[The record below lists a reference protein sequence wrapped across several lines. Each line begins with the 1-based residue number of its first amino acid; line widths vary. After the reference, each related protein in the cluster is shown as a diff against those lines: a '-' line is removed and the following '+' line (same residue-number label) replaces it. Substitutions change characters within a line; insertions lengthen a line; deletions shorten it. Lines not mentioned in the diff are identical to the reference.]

1 MIMRCVPSQQ
11 NNPAKIYEL
20 LSWPTRT
27 PFEAIVTKQDAS
39 GETEDLRSV
48 QMASTAYF
56 KSVGQSL
63 YTMCRKR
70 GVARNIL
77 KALTLSI
84 RRVALSCATAD
95 MGNVTSMGA
104 TERMCVDISIKQTCY
119 ATIKFCERLEEHKA
133 SMLLTATMKMVDA
146 VSKYTHTHTHTQIC
160 ICIYTVHK
168 FSAQGIAVA
177 GSQYKDF

>member
-1 MIMRCVPSQQ
+1 MLIRCVPSQQ

-27 PFEAIVTKQDAS
+27 PFETIVMKQESSGAS
-39 GETEDLRSV
+39 ADLRSV
-48 QMASTAYF
+48 QMAATAYF

-70 GVARNIL
+70 GVARNVM
-77 KALTLSI
+77 KALTLGI

-104 TERMCVDISIKQTCY
+104 TERMCVDICIKQTCY
-119 ATIKFCERLEEHKA
+119 ATLKFCERLEQHKA
-133 SMLLTATMKMVDA
+133 STLLTATMKIVDA
-146 VSKYTHTHTHTQIC
+146 VSEITTCMYTCTLPQHMHRL
-160 ICIYTVHK
+160 
-168 FSAQGIAVA
+168 S
-177 GSQYKDF
+177 